1 MAADNE
7 AQVDILLENAG
18 ERPVGIV
25 NAIRKWTNL
34 NVKQARKLVD
44 SAPEPIITGLSRT
57 QAEAIKV
64 ELESLGATISL
75 RASA

>member
-7 AQVDILLENAG
+7 AQVDILLENAV

-34 NVKQARKLVD
+34 NVKEARELVD
-44 SAPEPIITGLSRT
+44 SAPQPIITGLPRT
-57 QAEAIKV
+57 QAEAIKI
-64 ELESLGATISL
+64 ELEALGATVSL